1 MNKILYFL
9 PLILSSLSQTPLQ
22 KTGKELIR
30 VCANGLLNS
39 LPPLWCWKKDGDAGK
54 IPTDC
59 PPGWFRSLALC
70 YEYCKDNYRHIAG
83 VCYKNCDP
91 GYKDHGLSCF
101 KDLFHWYFKSSYVP
115 KSMTN
120 FDKRVP
126 CPGQMYHEGA
136 LCYRNCNII
145 GLANC
150 GIGAC
155 SVDSKTCT
163 DAIINMIIDVFK
175 GFAKLFTFVQNL
187 GLLTIQSSDKILIKN
202 GLEKLGTGHL
212 KMTYGM
218 LREVMNKGKDYIY
231 KKGFERAQ
239 KLIDENII
247 LKDFDYKAKE
257 ACIPV
262 NEMFEKYLK
271 SIENLP
277 KNDEIINSVDIFDGL
292 DIPTG
297 CDSGDVFDC
306 LKDLLS
312 LFKEKDPSGLLT
324 IGMAFMYPICDVP
337 EKVNIK
343 NLNFN
348 SFNNNDCILF
358 FEDEDFKGN
367 KIEICNSLNLIDNVV
382 NFPISSIQS
391 GVNST
396 FVFFENENFQGKHF
410 IFGKSSFIN
419 NIENYLGENYQIKSI
434 MKVDFEYLY
443 VYYSING
450 IWNIFKFKG
459 DNNNVDFDVDNLD
472 NLSFEIYSSNFKI
485 SLFGDGNVFN
495 FEKSLFNVNS
505 NMIGM
510 KNINRIIIS
519 IVNE

>member
-1 MNKILYFL
+1 MKKILYFL
-9 PLILSSLSQTPLQ
+9 QLIIITLSISPLQ

-39 LPPLWCWKKDGDAGK
+39 VPPLWCWKKDGDAGK

-83 VCYKNCDP
+83 VCYKNCEP

-101 KDLFHWYFKSSYVP
+101 KDLFHWYFKSSYIP

-155 SVDSKTCT
+155 SINSKTCT
-163 DAIINMIIDVFK
+163 DTIIEMIIDVFK
-175 GFAKLFTFVQNL
+175 GFAKLFTFVENL
-187 GLLTIQSSDKILIKN
+187 GLLAIQESDKTLINN
-202 GLEKLGTGHL
+202 GLVKLGANHL

-218 LREVMNKGKDYIY
+218 LREVMNKGREYIY
-231 KKGFERAQ
+231 KKAFERAQ
-239 KLIDENII
+239 NLIDKNEI
-247 LKDFDYKAKE
+247 LKDFGYKASE

-337 EKVNIK
+337 EKVNLEK
-343 NLNFN
+343 LNSDFYD
-348 SFNNNDCILF
+348 NDCIYF
-358 FEDEDFKGN
+358 YEDENFKGE
-367 KIEICNSLNLIDNVV
+367 KIEICNSLNLIDNYV
-382 NFPISSIQS
+382 NFPVMSIKS
-391 GVNST
+391 GTEST

-410 IFGKSSFIN
+410 IFGKSSFAEN
-419 NIENYLGENYQIKSI
+419 VENYLGEDYQIKSI
-434 MKVDFEYLY
+434 MKVDLESLY
-443 VYYSING
+443 VYYSVNG
-450 IWNIFKFKG
+450 IWNIVNFKG
-459 DNNNVDFDVDNLD
+459 EKNVDFDVDNMD

-485 SLFGDGNVFN
+485 SLFGDGNVFS
-495 FEKSLFNVNS
+495 FEESLFNVNS
-505 NMIGM
+505 EMIGM
-510 KNINRIIIS
+510 KKINKIIIS
-519 IVNE
+519 IVSE